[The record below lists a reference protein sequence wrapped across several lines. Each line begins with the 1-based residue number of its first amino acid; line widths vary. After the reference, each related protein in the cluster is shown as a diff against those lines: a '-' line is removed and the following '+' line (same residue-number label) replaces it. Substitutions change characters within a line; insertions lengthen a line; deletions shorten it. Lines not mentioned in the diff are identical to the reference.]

1 MGHTMDEERVIKFIR
16 KKDLVFV
23 KTLGQ
28 GACGETV
35 LLRDDTINEYFV
47 CKKYSPYDSEQKVEL
62 FNNFVQEVK
71 ILHLLYHK
79 NIVRVFNHY
88 LYPSRYLGF
97 IVMEYVDGDDIE
109 KYLGEHPENIN
120 DIFLQVIEGFTYLE
134 NCKILHRDIRPL
146 NILVSQDGL
155 VKIID
160 FGFGKRIIY
169 KEDFDKSIS
178 LNPWCEP
185 PNEFNDRI
193 YNFTTEIYFI
203 GKLFEK
209 IIKEKDIES
218 FKYTKLLSKMC
229 RKNNSER
236 ISKFFDVKKEI
247 LSDRFLEI
255 EFSGDERLAYQEF
268 SHWLFSA
275 IQKFLK
281 GSKYYDDIDN
291 IQSKLESIYKNVMLE
306 EYIPNN
312 TTLTKCF
319 VNGGYMFFPTIKIP
333 VGALKDFVILLRQ
346 STKEKKNII
355 ISNLHSRLDAIPRY
369 EQKADDDIPF

>member
-1 MGHTMDEERVIKFIR
+1 MDEEKVIEFIR
-16 KKDLVFV
+16 NKNFVLVE
-23 KTLGQ
+23 TLGQ
-28 GACGETV
+28 GACGKTV
-35 LLRDDTINEYFV
+35 LLRDDTINGYFV
-47 CKKYSPYDSEQKVEL
+47 CKKYLPYDSEQKEEL
-62 FNNFVQEVK
+62 YKNFVQEIK

-88 LYPSRYLGF
+88 LYPSQYQGF
-97 IVMEYVDGDDIE
+97 IIMEYIDGDDIE
-109 KYLGEHPENIN
+109 KYLGESPENIN
-120 DIFLQVIEGFTYLE
+120 EIFLQVIEGFSYLE
-134 NCKILHRDIRPL
+134 NCNILHRDIRPM
-146 NILVSQDGL
+146 NILVRKDGI

-185 PNEFNDRI
+185 PNEFNDRT

-229 RKNNSER
+229 YKDNSER

-255 EFSGDERLAYQEF
+255 EFSDDERMAYQEF

-275 IQKFLK
+275 IKNILK
-281 GSKYYDDIDN
+281 GSKYYEDIDK
-291 IQSKLESIYKNVMLE
+291 IQSNLESLYKYVMLE
-306 EYIPNN
+306 ENIPNN
-312 TTLTKCF
+312 TTLIRCF
-319 VNGGYMFFPTIKIP
+319 VNGGYTFYPTIEIP
-333 VGALKDFVILLRQ
+333 VNGLRNFIILLRQ

-355 ISNLHSRLDAIPRY
+355 LSNIHSKLDAVERFQETP
-369 EQKADDDIPF
+369 EDDIPF

>member
-1 MGHTMDEERVIKFIR
+1 MDEEKVIQFLR
-16 KKDLVFV
+16 NKDFVLV

-28 GACGETV
+28 GACGKTV
-35 LLRDDTINEYFV
+35 LLRDDTINEFFV
-47 CKKYSPYDSEQKVEL
+47 CKKYLPYDDEQKEEL
-62 FNNFVQEVK
+62 YKNFVQEIK
-71 ILHLLYHK
+71 ILHLLYHN

-88 LYPSRYLGF
+88 LYPSQYQGY

-109 KYLGEHPENIN
+109 KYLGENPENIN
-120 DIFLQVIEGFTYLE
+120 DIFLQVIEGFSYLE
-134 NCKILHRDIRPL
+134 SCNILHRDIRPL
-146 NILVSQDGL
+146 NILISKDGL

-160 FGFGKRIIY
+160 FGFGKRIVY

-185 PNEFNDRI
+185 PNEFNDHI

-209 IIKEKDIES
+209 IIKEKDVES

-229 RKNNSER
+229 NKDNSER

-255 EFSGDERLAYQEF
+255 EFFGDERTAYQDF
-268 SHWLFSA
+268 SHWLFNA
-275 IQKFLK
+275 IQNIVK
-281 GSKYYDDIDN
+281 GSKYYEDIDK
-291 IQSKLESIYKNVMLE
+291 IQSNLESLYKNVMLE

-312 TTLTKCF
+312 TALIRCF
-319 VNGGYMFFPTIKIP
+319 VNGGYTFYPKTEIP
-333 VGALKDFVILLRQ
+333 VNVLRNFVILLRK

-355 ISNLHSRLDAIPRY
+355 LSNLHSKLDAIKRY
-369 EQKADDDIPF
+369 EERVEDDIPF